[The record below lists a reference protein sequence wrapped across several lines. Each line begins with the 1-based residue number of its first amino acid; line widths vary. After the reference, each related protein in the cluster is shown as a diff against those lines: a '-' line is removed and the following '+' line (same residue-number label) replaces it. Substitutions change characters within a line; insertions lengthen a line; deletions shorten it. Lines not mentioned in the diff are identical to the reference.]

1 MLSTYQN
8 YIVKVPEFSVN
19 EGYYTSIQPLKL
31 TAAGSGNIYYTLD
44 GSEPTAESSQYTAP
58 IILENGDYV
67 VKAFVVNERG
77 IASEVVTKEYHI
89 ENKEIP
95 PPEVNAISGEY
106 NFPMNIEITGDT
118 EDVYY
123 TTDGSDPTYS
133 STAYTGPIPMPL
145 GKSNFKFARIVEG
158 VTGTIAER
166 TYRLVMNTEYTPEE
180 AVTDVTEYSMS
191 IGKIYDMEGHFDE
204 SGDSYV
210 YQYLYVT
217 NIKKIDDF
225 YVIVELYR
233 TADGKTTR
241 TGNNFAVNAY
251 TGKLFKLQR
260 DERGRLDLIDFE
272 ENEDSPDGE

>member
-1 MLSTYQN
+1 M
-8 YIVKVPEFSVN
+8 
-19 EGYYTSIQPLKL
+19 
-31 TAAGSGNIYYTLD
+31 
-44 GSEPTAESSQYTAP
+44 
-58 IILENGDYV
+58 
-67 VKAFVVNERG
+67 
-77 IASEVVTKEYHI
+77 TKEYHI